1 MLKIK
6 CIHVHDADVD
16 LVADGHRLR
25 QPLPQ
30 VRLQVRDFVH
40 HDILAKIAIKF
51 ISEIYICLKYIR

>member
-1 MLKIK
+1 
-6 CIHVHDADVD
+6 
-16 LVADGHRLR
+16 VADGHRLR